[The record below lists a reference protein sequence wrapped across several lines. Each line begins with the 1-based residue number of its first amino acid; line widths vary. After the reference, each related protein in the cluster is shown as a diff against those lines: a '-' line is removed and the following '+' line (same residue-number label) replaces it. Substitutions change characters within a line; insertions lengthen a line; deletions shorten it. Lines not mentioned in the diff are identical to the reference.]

1 MKQYVFTILIT
12 WLITYSITY
21 ALSQETTQEKLERE
35 NKAILETYAKEQ
47 RDCYD
52 NATGSSI
59 EISQKYDLCKLRPK
73 PQLKTISW
81 DWNSWSSGEVIKVNN
96 AKATTGSVIPV
107 AKRPENKIVSV
118 ECEWWEIEKVE
129 WIEFHF
135 TATDEETTLQAIKNA
150 HVNKGSEHIGY
161 HYVIKPDGEI
171 TNTRDEKCVAAADKW
186 HKNNYRFIQVAFI
199 WEDKPTDKQYDS
211 ILKLTILLQKK
222 YNLSIDSVS
231 AHNEWW
237 PKNKKESLDYWYGSK
252 EDFIKLIRSK
262 YQISIYWKQS
272 EELTYMWQAWWD
284 IDFIGTMFQES
295 RMKNNSIWDGG
306 NSIWYCQIHKELQ
319 PWWHSHYKSL
329 ETMQER
335 LNYCHELY
343 TYAKWLKGG
352 VGSRFHWFDAREK
365 HIGNI
370 SIQ

>member
-1 MKQYVFTILIT
+1 MQNAKPITIWLLIIASLSGLSYGTIYAYKYVTTTTIEDVSKKVEAFEKAKSDLVQ
-12 WLITYSITY
+12 
-21 ALSQETTQEKLERE
+21 AKLE
-35 NKAILETYAKEQ
+35 Y
-47 RDCYD
+47 CYD
-52 NATGSSI
+52 NRLDS
-59 EISQKYDLCKLRPK
+59 EKCE
-73 PQLKTISW
+73 
-81 DWNSWSSGEVIKVNN
+81 EVIVGTWTLN

-186 HKNNYRFIQVAFI
+186 HKNNYRFIQVAFV

-284 IDFIGTMFQES
+284 IDFIGTIFQES

>member
-1 MKQYVFTILIT
+1 MQKYAIPTLILA
-12 WLITYSITY
+12 LVSVSVY
-21 ALSQETTQEKLERE
+21 ALSLEQDPNILIEKENREYLEQF
-35 NKAILETYAKEQ
+35 AKEQ
-47 RDCYD
+47 KDCLTKAT
-52 NATGSSI
+52 ATGTSY
-59 EISQKYDLCKLRPK
+59 EISQKLDLCPIRPK
-73 PQLKTISW
+73 PKLKTISW
-81 DWNSWSSGEVIKVNN
+81 DWNSGSLKEVIN

-107 AKRPENKIVSV
+107 AKRPENKIISL
-118 ECEWWEIEKVE
+118 ECEWWEIQKVE

-135 TATDEETTLQAIKNA
+135 TATDEDTSLQAIKNS

-171 TNTRDEKCVAAADKW
+171 TNTRDTKCVAAADKW

-199 WEDKPTDKQYDS
+199 GDDKPTDKQYDS
-211 ILKLTILLQKK
+211 ILKLTIFLQKK
-222 YNLSIDSVS
+222 YNLPIDAVS

-284 IDFIGTMFQES
+284 IDFIGTIFQES
-295 RMKNNSIWDGG
+295 RMNNNSVGDGG
-306 NSIWYCQIHKELQ
+306 NSIWYCQIHKWLQ
-319 PWWHSHYKSL
+319 PWWNSHYKSL

-335 LNYCHELY
+335 LNYCNELY

-352 VGSRFHWFDAREK
+352 VGSRFHWFDARQK
-365 HIGNI
+365 HIENI

>member
-1 MKQYVFTILIT
+1 MKYAIPFLILSLVAVT
-12 WLITYSITY
+12 AY
-21 ALSQETTQEKLERE
+21 ALSIEQDPNILIEKENRE
-35 NKAILETYAKEQ
+35 KILKCLDDVYSE
-47 RDCYD
+47 
-52 NATGSSI
+52 TGSTDMIRKIKFCES
-59 EISQKYDLCKLRPK
+59 LPL
-73 PQLKTISW
+73 LKITWTHS
-81 DWNSWSSGEVIKVNN
+81 
-96 AKATTGSVIPV
+96 TGSTVP
-107 AKRPENKIVSV
+107 PPNKTVSL
-118 ECEWWEIEKVE
+118 ECEWWEIQKVE

-186 HKNNYRFIQVAFI
+186 HKNNYRFIQVAFV
-199 WEDKPTDKQYDS
+199 WDDKPTDKQYDS
-211 ILKLTILLQKK
+211 ILKLTIMLQKK
-222 YNLSIDSVS
+222 YNLPIDSVS

-262 YQISIYWKQS
+262 YQISIYWKQN

-284 IDFIGTMFQES
+284 LAFIWTIFQES
-295 RMKNNSIWDGG
+295 RMKNDSVGDGG

-319 PWWHSHYKSL
+319 PWWYTHYKAL

-352 VGSRFHWFDAREK
+352 VGSRFHWYDAKEK
-365 HIGNI
+365 HIKNI
-370 SIQ
+370 SIY